1 MQLEL
6 LNAQGQAT
14 SKVDAP
20 DTVFARDY
28 NEALVHQIVVAF
40 QANARQGTRAQKD
53 RGEVAHTTKKPF
65 RQKGTGRA
73 RAGMSS
79 SPLWRG
85 GGRIFPNRPDENF
98 SQKVNKKMYR
108 AGMASILS
116 QLARDGRIAVVDSLT
131 LDAPK
136 TKLLAS
142 KFKAMG
148 LGTDSKNSVM
158 VIADTIDDNLA
169 LASRNLANVLVVEPR
184 YADPLS
190 LVHYTKVLVTKGAI
204 EQLKEMFA

>member
-6 LNAQGQAT
+6 LNEQGQAT
-14 SKVDAP
+14 AKVDAP
-20 DTVFARDY
+20 DTLFARDY
-28 NEALVHQIVVAF
+28 NESLIHQLVVAY

-53 RGEVAHTTKKPF
+53 REQVKHSTKKPF
-65 RQKGTGRA
+65 KQKGTGRA
-73 RAGMSS
+73 RAGMTS

-98 SQKVNKKMYR
+98 SQKINKKMYR

-116 QLARDGRIAVVDSLT
+116 QLARDGRLAVVDSISVES
-131 LDAPK
+131 PK
-136 TKLLAS
+136 TKALAA

-148 LGTDSKNSVM
+148 LESVM
-158 VIADTIDDNLA
+158 VIADQVDENVL

-190 LVHYTKVLVTKGAI
+190 LVFYKKVLVTKGAI

>member
-6 LNAQGQAT
+6 LNEQGQAT
-14 SKVDAP
+14 AKVDAP

-28 NEALVHQIVVAF
+28 NEALVHQIVVAY
-40 QANARQGTRAQKD
+40 QANARQGTRAQKN
-53 RGEVAHTTKKPF
+53 REAVHHSTKKPF

-73 RAGMSS
+73 RAGMTS

-85 GGRIFPNRPDENF
+85 GGRTFPNSPDENF
-98 SQKVNKKMYR
+98 SHKVNKKMYR
-108 AGMASILS
+108 AGMAAILS
-116 QLARDGRIAVVDSLT
+116 QLARDGRLAVVDSLT
-131 LDAPK
+131 VDSPK
-136 TKLLAS
+136 TKQLAA

-148 LGTDSKNSVM
+148 LSSVM
-158 VIADTIDDNLA
+158 VIADSVDDNMI

-190 LVHYTKVLVTKGAI
+190 LVFYKKVLVTKAAI